1 MALRKRAGKKLF
13 LTVARARHFRKGT
26 TMKPIVAVLAL
37 AIAALAGCASTTKQ
51 REPTVA
57 PSAPAKN
64 VAPVATTQTVRPTPA
79 ASPHSAAQPP
89 ATATP
94 AVPQTPLFATG
105 ACPNGYRL
113 VARAFSLKELPED
126 LREEVEKLMRAA
138 TERETRGA
146 TRLEAY
152 QTNDSL
158 PRVLGKRLRTE
169 IKTLAKITTDA
180 SVRYVEKNPQT
191 RAVSA
196 RDIGVLKMVNGFGA
210 FQFSDDPRSQIIE
223 TSWSVTEFISPEVSG
238 GERRW
243 RLFPLEW
250 ANWCTMNLPVLV
262 P

>member
-113 VARAFSLKELPED
+113 VARG
-126 LREEVEKLMRAA
+126 RRAHESSDR
-138 TERETRGA
+138 TRDQRSNTSRGVSNERQSPA
-146 TRLEAY
+146 
-152 QTNDSL
+152 
-158 PRVLGKRLRTE
+158 
-169 IKTLAKITTDA
+169 
-180 SVRYVEKNPQT
+180 
-191 RAVSA
+191 RARQA
-196 RDIGVLKMVNGFGA
+196 PAHGN
-210 FQFSDDPRSQIIE
+210 
-223 TSWSVTEFISPEVSG
+223 
-238 GERRW
+238 
-243 RLFPLEW
+243 
-250 ANWCTMNLPVLV
+250 
-262 P
+262 

>member
-57 PSAPAKN
+57 PSAS
-64 VAPVATTQTVRPTPA
+64 VQTPVATVQTVKPTPA
-79 ASPHSAAQPP
+79 ASPSSAAQPP
-89 ATATP
+89 AKATP